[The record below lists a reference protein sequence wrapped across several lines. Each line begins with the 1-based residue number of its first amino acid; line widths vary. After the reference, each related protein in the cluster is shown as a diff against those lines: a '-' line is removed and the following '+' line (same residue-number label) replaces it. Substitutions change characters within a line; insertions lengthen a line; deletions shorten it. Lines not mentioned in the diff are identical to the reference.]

1 MGALPS
7 PLTILPNYPTSYH
20 FEVYDFNMN
29 LEDGTLR
36 FLNKNMQFQSMIQN
50 VFREPLLNY
59 KAPYARTVINT
70 EILP

>member
-7 PLTILPNYPTSYH
+7 SLTILPNYPTSYH

-36 FLNKNMQFQSMIQN
+36 FLNKNIQFQPMIQN
-50 VFREPLLNY
+50 VFHEPLLYY